1 MFLSEQP
8 SLMRVSSTLLLL
20 TRMSILMIA
29 GSTLVACSSVNT
41 MVGGNTKKDA
51 VTNAVYLPDPNG
63 IRIHLKAVK
72 NLNFVNQEPHTLAV
86 AVVQLDS
93 VKAAMKL
100 AQNPDSLDKLLVGES
115 TNNSSVTAYDRFVVQ
130 PSSSDEIIL
139 ARAQDTQIIIIYAAY
154 FNALIENRIRLQE
167 IPLLVSS
174 KGMIAQ
180 TYEAN
185 AAPLKVSL
193 HLGDTAIREMTV
205 PKDEL
210 GADQYVFKN
219 SNNPTL
225 NSAIPILKST
235 AQGVMG
241 L

>member
-8 SLMRVSSTLLLL
+8 SLMRASSAFLLLARV
-20 TRMSILMIA
+20 TVLMIA
-29 GSTLVACSSVNT
+29 LGSLFACSSMNT
-41 MVGGNTKKDA
+41 MIGGNTQKDA
-51 VTNAVYLPDPNG
+51 ISNAVYLPDPNG
-63 IRIHLKAVK
+63 ISIRLKAVK
-72 NLNFVNQEPHTLAV
+72 NLNFVNQEAHTLAV
-86 AVVQLDS
+86 AVVQVDS

-100 AQNPDSLDKLLVGES
+100 AQNPDSLDKLLVGEAA
-115 TNNSSVTAYDRFVVQ
+115 NDPSVTAYDRFIVQ
-130 PSSSDEIIL
+130 PSSSDEVVL
-139 ARAQDTQIIIIYAAY
+139 ARAQETQIIIIYAAY

-167 IPLLVSS
+167 IPLLISS
-174 KGMIAQ
+174 KGIVAQ
-180 TYEAN
+180 TYQAK
-185 AAPLKVSL
+185 AAPLNIRL
-193 HLGDTAIREMTV
+193 NLGDTAIAEMTV

>member
-8 SLMRVSSTLLLL
+8 SLMRASSAFLLLA
-20 TRMSILMIA
+20 RVSVLMIA
-29 GSTLVACSSVNT
+29 VSTLFACSSMNT

-51 VTNAVYLPDPNG
+51 ISNAVYLPDPNG
-63 IRIHLKAVK
+63 ISIRLKAVK
-72 NLNFVNQEPHTLAV
+72 NLNFVNQESHTLAV
-86 AVVQLDS
+86 AVVQVDS

-115 TNNSSVTAYDRFVVQ
+115 ASDPSVTAYDRFIVQ
-130 PSSSDEIIL
+130 PSSSDEVVL
-139 ARAQDTQIIIIYAAY
+139 ARAQDTQIVIIYAAY
-154 FNALIENRIRLQE
+154 FNALIQNRIRLQE
-167 IPLLVSS
+167 IPLLISS
-174 KGMIAQ
+174 KGMVAQ
-180 TYEAN
+180 TYQAN
-185 AAPLKVSL
+185 AAPLIIRL
-193 HLGDTAIREMTV
+193 QLGDTAIAEMTV